1 MHSKSP
7 QHHHRSTGHSLRSR
21 PSRTHQCREST
32 RMTVAFARRRQRTL
46 GSGPETGTNCWFG
59 TARSHHGDSE
69 SPRRR
74 GCEARGNPKV
84 WGTLSL
90 GTWLLAIEPTVR
102 SSARSSKGR
111 LSECQRS
118 LTRMTST
125 VKVEGL
131 IREIVNRDE
140 DAGGDTEPKSSNR
153 AKNCWFMAGAGHREE
168 GSRAESD
175 KVPTSRFSTVAAPE
189 RVRLSECQRSLTR
202 MTSTVKVEGLI
213 REIVNRDEDAGGDT
227 EPKSSN
233 RAKNCWFMAGAGHR
247 EEQGRLRRCRADRE
261 GSTSCDK
268 VADHLGVVSPMLT
281 MPGDFD
287 RPR

>member
-90 GTWLLAIEPTVR
+90 GTWLLAIEPTGGSPGP

-111 LSECQRS
+111 LSECHRS

-153 AKNCWFMAGAGHREE
+153 AKNFWFMAGAGHREE

-202 MTSTVKVEGLI
+202 MTSTVKVEGPI

-247 EEQGRLRRCRADRE
+247 EE
-261 GSTSCDK
+261 GSRPAPRGLESDK
-268 VADHLGVVSPMLT
+268 VADLSVRLSDANDAG
-281 MPGDFD
+281 
-287 RPR
+287 

>member
-1 MHSKSP
+1 
-7 QHHHRSTGHSLRSR
+7 
-21 PSRTHQCREST
+21 
-32 RMTVAFARRRQRTL
+32 
-46 GSGPETGTNCWFG
+46 
-59 TARSHHGDSE
+59 
-69 SPRRR
+69 
-74 GCEARGNPKV
+74 
-84 WGTLSL
+84 
-90 GTWLLAIEPTVR
+90 
-102 SSARSSKGR
+102 
-111 LSECQRS
+111 
-118 LTRMTST
+118 MTST

-202 MTSTVKVEGLI
+202 ITSTVKVEGLI

-247 EEQGRLRRCRADRE
+247 EEGSRPAPRGLSLIRSRPLGCSTVAAPERDQRCSDTSGTRGTTRPLAIRADRMVE
-261 GSTSCDK
+261 RGRRR
-268 VADHLGVVSPMLT
+268 VDHGP
-281 MPGDFD
+281 
-287 RPR
+287 